1 MGRVTRLARIE
12 NLKSKKAIR
21 GKMFIQRKNY
31 LKNLE
36 RIRIGEG
43 RDLNNGLR
51 LDRNEKVDVWPRQML
66 ADIFLNKPDW
76 FLSVYPESTRLYEK
90 LAHFHGVDVSEIMLT
105 SGIDGGLKT
114 IYEIMTEPGDVVGV
128 AAPTYVMYKIYAQ
141 MFQVQ
146 FKEILYTKERTFDM
160 EKFDEFLEQKPTVFF
175 LPNPNQPI
183 ESSYT
188 LVELEEFARKT
199 YAKNCLFVID
209 EAYHLFGS
217 VSAVEL
223 IRKYENIVIARTFS
237 KGFGVPSIRLG
248 YLISN
253 AENMNILAK
262 TRFAHESNSLSNAV
276 AEHLLDNYS
285 VVEQYN
291 TEVIK
296 SREGL
301 KATLA
306 DLGIPAYAKTGNYI
320 LLDLGNPT
328 RAREYAA
335 ALRNQKIYIKGP
347 WTVPWDRYVTIT
359 IGPITVMERFI
370 TATRQFCIK
379 GGKK

>member
-1 MGRVTRLARIE
+1 
-12 NLKSKKAIR
+12 
-21 GKMFIQRKNY
+21 MFIQRKNY
-31 LKNLE
+31 LKNIE

-66 ADIFLNKPDW
+66 TDIFLNKPDW

-90 LAHFHGVDVSEIMLT
+90 LAKFHGVDVSEIMLT

-114 IYEIMTEPGDVVGV
+114 IYEIMTEPGDLVGV

-146 FKEILYTKERTFDM
+146 FKEINYTSERNFDM
-160 EKFDEFLEQKPTVFF
+160 KQFDEFLEQKPTVFF

-183 ESSYT
+183 ENSFT
-188 LVELEEFARKT
+188 LSELEDLARKT
-199 YAKNCLFVID
+199 LAKNCLLVID
-209 EAYHLFGS
+209 EAYHLFGCP
-217 VSAVEL
+217 SAVEL
-223 IRKYENIVIARTFS
+223 IHKYENIVIARTFS

-253 AENMNILAK
+253 TENMNILAK

-285 VVEQYN
+285 MVEQYN
-291 TEVIK
+291 SEVIK
-296 SREGL
+296 SRDSL
-301 KATLA
+301 KVTLKKF
-306 DLGIPAYAKTGNYI
+306 GISAYGKTGNYL
-320 LLDLGNPT
+320 LLDLVTPA
-328 RAREYAA
+328 RAKEYAL
-335 ALRNQKIYIKGP
+335 ALRDQKIYIKGP
-347 WTVPWDRYVTIT
+347 WAAPWDRYVTIT
-359 IGPITVMERFI
+359 LGPVTVMERFI
-370 TATRQFCIK
+370 SATRHFCQTR
-379 GGKK
+379 GAN

>member
-1 MGRVTRLARIE
+1 
-12 NLKSKKAIR
+12 
-21 GKMFIQRKNY
+21 MFIQRKNY
-31 LKNLE
+31 LKQIE

-51 LDRNEKVDVWPRQML
+51 LDRNEKVDVWPRQIL
-66 ADIFLNKPDW
+66 ADIFLTKPDW

-90 LAHFHGVDVSEIMLT
+90 LARFHGVDVSEIMLT

-114 IYEIMTEPGDVVGV
+114 IYEIMTEPGDLVGI

-146 FKEILYTKERTFDM
+146 FKEIHYTKDRTFDM
-160 EKFDEFLEQKPTVFF
+160 EQFNEFLEQKPTIFF

-183 ESSYT
+183 ESSYN
-188 LVELEEFARKT
+188 LSELEEFARKT
-199 YAKNCLFVID
+199 LAKNCLFVID

-217 VSAVEL
+217 VSAMEL

-253 AENMNILAK
+253 VENMSILAK

-276 AEHLLDNYS
+276 AEYLLDNYS
-285 VVEQYN
+285 TVEQYN

-296 SREGL
+296 SREEI
-301 KATLA
+301 KRSLA
-306 DLGIPAYAKTGNYI
+306 DMGIPAYGKTGNYL
-320 LLDLGNPT
+320 LLDLGNPA
-328 RAREYAA
+328 RAKEYAT
-335 ALRNQKIYIKGP
+335 ALCDQKIYIKGP
-347 WTVPWDRYVTIT
+347 WAAPWDQYSTIT
-359 IGPITVMERFI
+359 VGPIKMMERFLS
-370 TATRQFCIK
+370 ATYQFCIK
-379 GGKK
+379 RGMV